1 MTNFRTFTCILG
13 FVLFGALFIDSK
25 CVHRHRHRKC
35 WVECAADVK
44 CKCHSVADKTTT
56 DTTKTTTEPEQMTN
70 RLSFRAVKA
79 EMPREER
86 LEQRLAMIP
95 KKTAGDAP
103 PPVQTPEEL
112 AKERELVTQMLEE
125 YRAKRRPEVEALIK
139 KQANDPNHQARL
151 NAIKKAMLKH
161 PEEARRLE
169 KENGKSIPELN
180 ANRTDVYQV
189 CLCKLMYSKVYL

>member
-1 MTNFRTFTCILG
+1 MTNFPNFTCILG

-35 WVECAADVK
+35 WDECESNK
-44 CKCHSVADKTTT
+44 KFKCHSDDDKTTT
-56 DTTKTTTEPEQMTN
+56 DATKTTTEPEQMTN

-79 EMPREER
+79 EITRDER
-86 LEQRLAMIP
+86 LEQRLAMMP
-95 KKTAGDAP
+95 KKTGDPAP
-103 PPVQTPEEL
+103 VVQTPEEL
-112 AKERELVTQMLEE
+112 AKERQQVTQMLEE

-169 KENGKSIPELN
+169 EENGKSIPELN